1 MDKINYYLYHIP
13 GKKIGVTRD
22 LISRVVDQQG
32 YSLDEVEVL
41 EQSTDIDYISDRELE
56 LQQSYGY
63 RVDRQKYKDLYIN
76 KPKNQNKM
84 YINATEQTSTFPVPV
99 SKLKGRLM
107 DMMGKTW
114 ETMHGEF
121 EINMDTIAWIMDNVK
136 TSMYTTERS
145 YIYNKAF
152 AKYFQVQDHSTK
164 AERFPFGK
172 DAYQAYLDTL
182 TTRANGNGNWRY
194 DSSESERFQK
204 IRDWAGERGL
214 YTKGDTK
221 TQFCKLMEEAG
232 ELGRAVLKNDNEEFV
247 DAIGD
252 MVVVLTN
259 MAHLGGTTIEECID
273 AAYKV
278 ISKRTGK
285 MVNGTFVKDEK

>member
-22 LISRVVDQQG
+22 LISRVVEQQG
-32 YSLDEVEVL
+32 YDLDEVEVL
-41 EQSTDIDYISDRELE
+41 EQSTDINYISDRELE
-56 LQQSYGY
+56 LQLSHGY

-76 KPKNQNKM
+76 QKPKSNNM
-84 YINATEQTSTFPVPV
+84 NINATEQTSTFPCPV

-107 DMMGKTW
+107 DNMGMTW
-114 ETMHGEF
+114 LTSHGKF
-121 EINMDTIAWIMDNVK
+121 EINMDTIAWIMENVT
-136 TSMYTTERS
+136 TSMYTTERC
-145 YIYNKAF
+145 YIYNKSF
-152 AKYFQVQDHSTK
+152 AKYFKTV
-164 AERFPFGK
+164 EFPFGD
-172 DAYQAYLDTL
+172 DAYQAYHDTL
-182 TTRANGNGNWRY
+182 TERAKPSNGKAKPNGQVKVDN
-194 DSSESERFQK
+194 DKFQL

-214 YTKGDTK
+214 YSKGDTK

-232 ELGRAVLKNDNEEFV
+232 ELGRAILKNDSAEFR

-259 MAHLGGTTIEECID
+259 IAHMGGTTIERCID
-273 AAYKV
+273 EAYEV